1 MGMNMKREWILWN
14 ALGSPENI
22 VKDERMEEIERKGYY
37 WAYRCRQAFC
47 VICC

>member
-22 VKDERMEEIERKGYY
+22 VKDERMEEIERK
-37 WAYRCRQAFC
+37 
-47 VICC
+47 